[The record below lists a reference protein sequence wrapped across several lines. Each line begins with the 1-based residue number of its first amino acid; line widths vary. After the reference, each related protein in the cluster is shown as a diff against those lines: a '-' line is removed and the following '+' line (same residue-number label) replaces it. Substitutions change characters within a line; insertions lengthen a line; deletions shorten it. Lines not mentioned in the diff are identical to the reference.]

1 MKVKKKRGNTA
12 VTFAAIFSILF
23 LYVPLLS
30 IAVFSVNQSKTG
42 LNWTGFTLS
51 WYLKL
56 FQNEYIHRATLNTV
70 VLAMVSTF
78 FSTLLGTAA
87 AIGLYRHPWARRSKR
102 VMDMIMH
109 LPVIT
114 PDIVFAVALILVFSL
129 FRAVMGVLE
138 LGMLTMIIGHIT
150 FQVSFVALVVYSRLE
165 IIAHDIEE
173 AAYDLYASYG
183 RMLFKVLL
191 PLLIPGI
198 MAGAMLAFTLSLD
211 DFVISFFTAGPKSTT
226 LPLFIYA
233 SLRRGVSPEIHA
245 LSTLIM
251 VITVVTVVT
260 IQKVIGTDK
269 AVSLIG

>member
-1 MKVKKKRGNTA
+1 MKKKQSNALT
-12 VTFAAIFSILF
+12 TFIALFVILF

-30 IAVFSVNQSKTG
+30 IAVFSVNASKNG

-56 FQNEYIHRATLNTV
+56 FQNEYIQRAALNTLF
-70 VLAMVSTF
+70 LAIVSTAI
-78 FSTLLGTAA
+78 STLLGTLSAV
-87 AIGLYRHPWARRSKR
+87 GLYRHPWPRPMKR
-102 VMDMIMH
+102 FLDMVMH

-129 FRAVMGVLE
+129 LRAVSGIFE
-138 LGMLTMIIGHIT
+138 LGMFTMVIGHIT
-150 FQVSFVALVVYSRLE
+150 FQIAFVALVVYSRLE
-165 IIAHDIEE
+165 IIGYDIEE
-173 AAYDLYASYG
+173 AAYDLYADYR
-183 RMLFKVLL
+183 RMFTKVLL
-191 PLLIPGI
+191 PMLIPGI

-251 VITVVTVVT
+251 AATVAAVMV
-260 IQKVIGTDK
+260 IQKVIGTEK
-269 AVSLIG
+269 AATLIG